1 MKDIVIN
8 TILDSM
14 NGDTAYLTDMWEK
27 CVDEKRK
34 RYPRNKFS
42 SVLEKMQQLGY
53 LKKQGYKTE
62 ITFTKIEFLDTADH
76 VGFINDVIFT
86 NESLITKSLKKLD
99 SKKIFIEISKDLN
112 SQKLNKLILKDYDLL
127 LKGITNMLEL
137 SSSLLLTIEN
147 TENIELKKELKLC
160 FKQIKEFLDESNETL
175 MKFRGS
181 NERIVLQ
188 RILNNKIPKPGCL
201 KI

>member
-1 MKDIVIN
+1 MKDIAIN
-8 TILDSM
+8 SILDSM
-14 NGDTAYLTDMWEK
+14 NGETAYLTDMWEK

-42 SVLEKMQQLGY
+42 SVLQKMEQLGY

-62 ITFTKIEFLDTADH
+62 ITFTKIEFIDTADH
-76 VGFINDVIFT
+76 VGFINDIIFT
-86 NESLITKSLKKLD
+86 NESLINKSLKKLD

-112 SQKLNKLILKDYDLL
+112 SQKLNKLILKDYDLFI
-127 LKGITNMLEL
+127 KGVTNMLEL
-137 SSSLLLTIEN
+137 SSSLLLTVEN

-160 FKQIKEFLDESNETL
+160 FKQIKQFLDESNETL

>member
-1 MKDIVIN
+1 MKDIAIN
-8 TILDSM
+8 SILESM
-14 NGDTAYLTDMWEK
+14 NGDTAYLTDMWEN

-42 SVLEKMQQLGY
+42 LVLKKMEELGY

-62 ITFTKIEFLDTADH
+62 ITFTKIEFIDTADH
-76 VGFINDVIFT
+76 VGFINDIIFT
-86 NESLITKSLKKLD
+86 NESLINKSLKKLD

-112 SQKLNKLILKDYDLL
+112 SQKLNKLILKDYDLFI
-127 LKGITNMLEL
+127 KGITNMLEL
-137 SSSLLLTIEN
+137 SSSILLTIEN
-147 TENIELKKELKLC
+147 TENVELKKELKLC

>member
-1 MKDIVIN
+1 MKDIAIN
-8 TILDSM
+8 AILDSM

-42 SVLEKMQQLGY
+42 LVLKKMEELGY

-62 ITFTKIEFLDTADH
+62 ITFTKIEFIDTADH
-76 VGFINDVIFT
+76 VGFINDIIFT
-86 NESLITKSLKKLD
+86 NESLIAKSLKKLD

-112 SQKLNKLILKDYDLL
+112 SQKLNKLILKDYDLFI
-127 LKGITNMLEL
+127 KGVTNMLEL

-147 TENIELKKELKLC
+147 TENIDLKKELKLC

-188 RILNNKIPKPGCL
+188 RILNNKIPKQGCL

>member
-76 VGFINDVIFT
+76 VGFINDIIFT
-86 NESLITKSLKKLD
+86 NESLINKSLKKLD

-112 SQKLNKLILKDYDLL
+112 SQKLNKLILKDYDLFI
-127 LKGITNMLEL
+127 KGVTNMLEL
-137 SSSLLLTIEN
+137 SSSLLLTVEN

-160 FKQIKEFLDESNETL
+160 FKQIKQFLDESNETL

>member
-1 MKDIVIN
+1 MKDISIN
-8 TILDSM
+8 SILDSM
-14 NGDTAYLTDMWEK
+14 NGETAYLTDMWEK

-42 SVLEKMQQLGY
+42 LVLKKMEELGY

-62 ITFTKIEFLDTADH
+62 ITFTKIEFIDTADH

-112 SQKLNKLILKDYDLL
+112 SQKLNKLILKDYDSLI
-127 LKGITNMLEL
+127 KGITNMLEL
-137 SSSLLLTIEN
+137 SSSILLTIEN
-147 TENIELKKELKLC
+147 TEDVELKKELKSC
-160 FKQIKEFLDESNETL
+160 FKQIKEFLDEANEKL
-175 MKFRGS
+175 MEFRGS

-188 RILNNKIPKPGCL
+188 RILNNKIPQPGCL